1 MREPP
6 AVTAR
11 LPVRGIAAVLISLAS
26 AGIVLITVRRRFTVV
41 RVNGQSML
49 PTFKPGDRVLVRKVR
64 AGALRRGQVVV
75 FESPHG
81 GKRNTGSPSGP
92 GGSRWIIKRVAAI
105 SGDHVPPDV
114 AAVCASAGA
123 CVPAG
128 QFVAIGDGRSG
139 IDSRRFGYVPTE
151 RVLGVAVRTMQPLP
165 REPSRHLGR
174 RRAGRGL
181 SFLLRAA
188 QAEAELRA
196 GPGCPQTMFAGVAIP
211 AGGSRRRPPLVCGCG
226 D

>member
-6 AVTAR
+6 ARTAR
-11 LPVRGIAAVLISLAS
+11 LPVRCIAAVVISLAG
-26 AGIVLITVRRRFTVV
+26 AGIVLIAVRRRFTVV

-92 GGSRWIIKRVAAI
+92 GGSRWIIKRVAAV

-114 AAVCASAGA
+114 AAVCAPAGA

-139 IDSRRFGYVPTE
+139 IDSRRFGYVPAE
-151 RVLGVAVRTMQPLP
+151 RVLGVAVRTMAATPAGTATRNFRVKRSFRAGQ
-165 REPSRHLGR
+165 

-181 SFLLRAA
+181 SLLSRAA
-188 QAEAELRA
+188 QAEPEGRA
-196 GPGCPQTMFAGVAIP
+196 GPGCPASAGPQARQ
-211 AGGSRRRPPLVCGCG
+211 RRTG
-226 D
+226 